1 MTMLPQI
8 LCGLRQLHSF
18 GYSHGDLKGEN
29 ICARADSNG
38 HFKFTLIDLGI
49 CTKLPKMGKNAHV
62 TNFKGNL
69 MFASANQIKNNR
81 PNEIDDVY
89 SLFCVAYRFLVGSL
103 PWMEFMRKLK
113 EQSGFIFESDVKEK
127 EFYSSLRQKQ
137 EKKFDDELI
146 ITGEHLTP
154 FFKVIRE

>member
-1 MTMLPQI
+1 MLSYVVHDDRVGEILMTYGGPTLKHWMKKITDKQKRLDFIMTMLPQI
-8 LCGLRQLHSF
+8 LSGLRQLHSF

-38 HFKFTLIDLGI
+38 QFKFTLIDLGI

-113 EQSGFIFESDVKEK
+113 E
-127 EFYSSLRQKQ
+127 
-137 EKKFDDELI
+137 
-146 ITGEHLTP
+146 
-154 FFKVIRE
+154 

>member
-1 MTMLPQI
+1 MHDDRVGEILMTYGGPTLKHWMKKITDKQKRLDFIMTMLPQI

-49 CTKLPKMGKNAHV
+49 CTKLPKMGRNAHV

-69 MFASANQIKNNR
+69 MFASAN
-81 PNEIDDVY
+81 
-89 SLFCVAYRFLVGSL
+89 
-103 PWMEFMRKLK
+103 
-113 EQSGFIFESDVKEK
+113 
-127 EFYSSLRQKQ
+127 
-137 EKKFDDELI
+137 
-146 ITGEHLTP
+146 
-154 FFKVIRE
+154 